1 MDPHLRTPYIYQY
14 NLSVQHE
21 LARNLV
27 FEASYVGSDAH
38 KLTSLQDINP
48 FPLGST
54 TRVMNTPSDTN
65 FSYLLSFENVGNS
78 NYNSLELSL
87 NKILSTTRFFGTT
100 YFTLAYTLAHS
111 IDNVSGFRNRNS
123 QVPTNNPG
131 LFRASS
137 DFDVRQRL
145 VFSGGWDLPFDR
157 MWSHGPSRLT
167 QGWSLYPIISWNTGF
182 PLDVFANLSASTSSP
197 GPSGVG
203 DRQIV
208 HANLAGNSVTTL
220 NPRLPGNMYFNPSN
234 FNTTLPS
241 GPQVAANP
249 ALATYGTLPR
259 NFFRGPGRTN
269 FDLAIAKKTNLFRE
283 RLNMEFRAEFFDIF
297 NAVEFANPDTTITD
311 GTFGQVLSTSSINP
325 ARIIQFAVRFT
336 F

>member
-1 MDPHLRTPYIYQY
+1 
-14 NLSVQHE
+14 

-27 FEASYVGSDAH
+27 FEASYVGSDGH

-48 FPLGST
+48 FPLGSM
-54 TRVMNTPSDTN
+54 TRVLNTPSATN

-78 NYNSLELSL
+78 NYNSLQLSL
-87 NKILSTTRFFGTT
+87 NKILSSTRFFGTT

-123 QVPTNNPG
+123 EVPINDPG
-131 LFRASS
+131 LFRANS
-137 DFDVRQRL
+137 DFDVRNRL

-157 MWSHGPSRLT
+157 LWNSGPHRLT
-167 QGWSLYPIISWNTGF
+167 QGWSLYPIISYNSGF
-182 PLDVFANLSASTSSP
+182 PLDIFANFSASTSNP

-208 HANLAGNSVTTL
+208 HANLVGNSVTTL
-220 NPRLPGNMYFNPSN
+220 DPRLPGNMYFNPSN
-234 FNTTLPS
+234 FNTTFPT
-241 GPQVAANP
+241 GAQVAANP

-259 NFFRGPGRTN
+259 NFFRGPARTN
-269 FDLAIAKKTNLFRE
+269 FDLAFAKKTALYRE
-283 RLNMEFRAEFFDIF
+283 RLNMEFRAEFFNIF
-297 NAVEFANPDTTITD
+297 NIVQFRNPDTTITD
-311 GTFGQVLSTSSINP
+311 GTFGQILNTYDP
-325 ARIIQFAVRFT
+325 RIIQFAVRFT